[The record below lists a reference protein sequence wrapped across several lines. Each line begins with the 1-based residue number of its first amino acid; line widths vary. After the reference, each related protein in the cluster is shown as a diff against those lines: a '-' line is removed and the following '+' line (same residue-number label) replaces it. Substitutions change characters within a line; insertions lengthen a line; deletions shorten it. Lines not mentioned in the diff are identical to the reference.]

1 MTGRYGNLDYP
12 KLTKRG
18 FGLGLALLVIGVL
31 GEAALP
37 ALVGPLPGWEE
48 MLFFD
53 LEVIGVLLIL
63 LSPFVFGIFLPL
75 TE

>member
-18 FGLGLALLVIGVL
+18 SGLGLALLAVGAL

-37 ALVGPLPGWEE
+37 AVVGPLPGREE

-53 LEVIGVLLIL
+53 LEVIGVALML